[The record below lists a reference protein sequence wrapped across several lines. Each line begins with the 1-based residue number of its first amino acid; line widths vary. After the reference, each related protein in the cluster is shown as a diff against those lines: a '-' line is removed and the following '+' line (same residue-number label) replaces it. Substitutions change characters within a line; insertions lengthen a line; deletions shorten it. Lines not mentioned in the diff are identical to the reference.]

1 MVSGLA
7 KQELLERERFLGEQL
22 QEVYRQ
28 FPQIG
33 ELHSLCF
40 FDDAS
45 WVCQR
50 WLELLPLSKGQFDV
64 LVGQRD
70 CHAALA
76 FLQRTIESHLDT

>member
-1 MVSGLA
+1 
-7 KQELLERERFLGEQL
+7 
-22 QEVYRQ
+22 
-28 FPQIG
+28 
-33 ELHSLCF
+33 SLCF